1 MSYQPNLFIRN
12 IGNVCANKVHELVS
26 NFQFGKISAVE
37 LIHKKKETSAIIK
50 MEHWNTRRTQC
61 TRIMLSQGKP
71 ILLYH
76 TDDKFWQVYAYNE
89 SAPLRVEKNMV
100 ERKVKN
106 VKKYEKNVKKQV
118 APVPVEQ
125 IKKQV
130 VVEEVND
137 WDEFNKEY
145 ERKQVV
151 LDYGDIP
158 KVYKGDT
165 VATRKLQQKL
175 MKYKVKV

>member
-89 SAPLRVEKNMV
+89 SAPLRIEKKIV
-100 ERKVKN
+100 ERKEKQMKN
-106 VKKYEKNVKKQV
+106 VKKYEKKQVAPAPVEQVKKQV
-118 APVPVEQ
+118 A
-125 IKKQV
+125 
-130 VVEEVND
+130 VEEVND
-137 WDEFNKEY
+137 WDEFNEEY

-151 LDYGDIP
+151 LDYGDIA